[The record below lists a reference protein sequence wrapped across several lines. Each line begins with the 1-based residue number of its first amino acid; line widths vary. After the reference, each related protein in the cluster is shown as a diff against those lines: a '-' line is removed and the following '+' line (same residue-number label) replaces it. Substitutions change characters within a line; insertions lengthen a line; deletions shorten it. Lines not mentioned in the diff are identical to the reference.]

1 MIRDVDAELGNEA
14 EIKTAVLVIILVHLA
29 R

>member
-1 MIRDVDAELGNEA
+1 MIRDLVAGLGSEA
-14 EIKTAVLVIILVHLA
+14 EIKTAVLVIIPVHLA